1 MRGAG
6 ISRTPRGTP
15 DHLGTRHGRTSAQAP
30 GCLAAQASTEAV
42 EQIVSEVTRRVGCVP
57 VLLAGS
63 RAIGTACAD
72 SDYDVA
78 VVLPLTRIPRAAPR
92 LARAASSLSVSLGV
106 PVSVNPV
113 PAFRIR
119 RPGGSLFAG
128 KLRAEA
134 AVLSAPPGWSLRRQP
149 LTGVTKFAACSALLS
164 AVRSLLE
171 AFDTSIM
178 AGGPAPAAAGGALRK
193 AALHIAQVRLLRSGR
208 YASDLDRALTLL
220 RSTVPTGGSDAEL
233 SSALSSALMVA
244 GAVEGFV
251 LLRQCLLGEFAQIDG
266 APLSLPV
273 AKALVRNAQYAA
285 LARLHGRKRWRAALR
300 AASVEGALAAT
311 QLALLRALGPGTVD
325 GLDTCQFYVAVKALP
340 VPTADARLLTWEGV
354 RDLALTEWGDA
365 HPLVGLLA

>member
-6 ISRTPRGTP
+6 ISQAARGTP
-15 DHLGTRHGRTSAQAP
+15 DHRAASHGPSAQAP
-30 GCLAAQASTEAV
+30 SCLTAQGITKTA
-42 EQIVSEVTRRVGCVP
+42 EQIISEVTRQVGCVP

-63 RAIGTACAD
+63 RAIGTAHPD

-78 VVLPLTRIPRAAPR
+78 VVLPLARIPRAAPR

-113 PAFRIR
+113 PAFRMR
-119 RPGGSLFAG
+119 RPDGCLFAG

-134 AVLSAPPGWSLRRQP
+134 VVLSAPPGWSLRRQP
-149 LTGVTKFAACSALLS
+149 LTTLTKFAACSALLS

-171 AFDTSIM
+171 VFDTSIM
-178 AGGPAPAAAGGALRK
+178 AGGTAPAAAGGALRK

-208 YASDLDRALTLL
+208 YASDLDLALIRLC
-220 RSTVPTGGSDAEL
+220 STTPTGGSDAEL
-233 SSALSSALMVA
+233 SAALCSALRAASAVQ
-244 GAVEGFV
+244 GFV
-251 LLRQCLLGEFAQIDG
+251 LLRQCLLGQFAQING

-285 LARLHGRKRWRAALR
+285 LARLHGRKRWRVALR

-311 QLALLRALGPGTVD
+311 QLALFRALDPGAVD
-325 GLDTCQFYVAVKALP
+325 GLDTVQFDLAVKALP
-340 VPTADARLLTWEGV
+340 VPAAEADVLTWEGV
-354 RDLALTEWGDA
+354 RDLALAEWGDA